1 MVTLLSINTKNIP
14 MLKPLY
20 LSAAVSVAALIA
32 SIPQIVFSRP
42 VSETSGYPS
51 VLRAQA
57 GSLVCY
63 MQTPQGQIVDLR
75 SLCVTGASA
84 NTPAVN
90 VGNSNPADNAGRT
103 NNPPNQP
110 SNSAGVITNTTGR
123 VTNSNS
129 TPQNSATPSGTII
142 GPNGQTTGIIG
153 RDGTIVT
160 PRGQAT
166 GIVNSDGT
174 IINPRGQAT
183 GVINRDGTI
192 VSPGGTSTGTL
203 AR

>member
-1 MVTLLSINTKNIP
+1 
-14 MLKPLY
+14 MLKSLQ
-20 LSAAVSVAALIA
+20 LSAAVSAAALIA

-42 VSETSGYPS
+42 WSETSGHPS
-51 VLRAQA
+51 VLLAQA

-63 MQTPQGQIVDLR
+63 MQTPDGRIVDLR

-84 NTPAVN
+84 GNPAGN
-90 VGNSNPADNAGRT
+90 VGNSNPADNADRT
-103 NNPPNQP
+103 NLPANQPPNA
-110 SNSAGVITNTTGR
+110 AGVITNTTGR

-129 TPQNSATPSGTII
+129 TSTPQNSATPTGTIVA
-142 GPNGQTTGIIG
+142 PNGQTTGIIG
-153 RDGTIVT
+153 RDGTIVS

-174 IINPRGQAT
+174 IINPRGQTT
-183 GVINRDGTI
+183 GVINRDGT
-192 VSPGGTSTGTL
+192 VVTPTGASTGTL